1 VRLDSE
7 VLHYKWDWDPITF
20 LDPEEF
26 HEMSTVVQHLKELKL
41 CHPAL
46 YDLQYFAQL
55 NTTHQWHG
63 QSIGF
68 LGLGLSSIGGMLIA
82 AAVVT
87 VLIILYCKCCRK
99 KGNGSAAS
107 PGTTN
112 IIQAAAPILPAP
124 TQYQSPT
131 AVASALP
138 QPTP

>member
-1 VRLDSE
+1 
-7 VLHYKWDWDPITF
+7 
-20 LDPEEF
+20 
-26 HEMSTVVQHLKELKL
+26 MSTVVQHLKELKL
-41 CHPAL
+41 RHPAL
-46 YDLQYFAQL
+46 SDLQYFAQL
-55 NTTHQWHG
+55 NTTRQWHG

-99 KGNGSAAS
+99 KGSGSAVS

-124 TQYQSPT
+124 MQYQSP
-131 AVASALP
+131 VPVVSAPP